1 MAASLKN
8 PQKMKLDYN
17 VDREVYND
25 FVRACSA
32 KGYAPQIVME
42 KIMKKYVET
51 GAM

>member
-17 VDREVYND
+17 VDRETYND

-32 KGYAPQIVME
+32 KGYAPQVVME